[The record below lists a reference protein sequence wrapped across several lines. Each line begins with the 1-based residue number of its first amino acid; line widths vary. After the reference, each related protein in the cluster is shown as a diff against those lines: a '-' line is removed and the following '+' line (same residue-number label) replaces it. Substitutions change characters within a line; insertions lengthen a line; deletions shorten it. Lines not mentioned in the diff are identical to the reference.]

1 MSEFILSVFVP
12 IYIGIG
18 VPLTFALI
26 AIGFRKTFN
35 WFITEFKNSDFLQK
49 ILISLSLVLIS
60 PALIVTLILMLVYT
74 IIFIVI
80 SIIYLLLVDINKDK
94 HKGDDIH
101 E

>member
-1 MSEFILSVFVP
+1 MAEFILSVFVP

-35 WFITEFKNSDFLQK
+35 WFITEFKNSDFFQRLLI
-49 ILISLSLVLIS
+49 ILSVILIS
-60 PALIVTLILMLVYT
+60 PALLVTLILMLIFSIVY
-74 IIFIVI
+74 IFIFLI
-80 SIIYLLLVDINKDK
+80 DFLGDIKEDE